1 MTVHLVLCVL
11 SSLAIMASVNSCGF
25 GNEAI
30 QPIYD
35 RFQLFREKKAID
47 PTNSKAQLTQY
58 SYYDDSDGVK
68 RLA

>member
-1 MTVHLVLCVL
+1 MAFHSLLFVL
-11 SSLAIMASVNSCGF
+11 SSSVIMASVNSCGF

-35 RFQLFREKKAID
+35 RFQLFRERKAID
-47 PTNSKAQLTQY
+47 PTDPKFQLTQY